1 MFETKAIFNMS
12 RSNDLIKM
20 GNQLVR
26 IEKSKKNK
34 DVNVYIFQKTE
45 KLMID
50 IDILATKFNK

>member
-1 MFETKAIFNMS
+1 MLETKAIFNMS

-20 GNQLVR
+20 GNQLIR

-34 DVNVYIFQKTE
+34 DINVYIFQKTE
-45 KLMID
+45 KLMTD

>member
-12 RSNDLIKM
+12 RSNDLIRM
-20 GNQLVR
+20 GNQLIR

-45 KLMID
+45 KLMLD

>member
-20 GNQLVR
+20 GNQLIR

-34 DVNVYIFQKTE
+34 DINVYIFQKTE
-45 KLMID
+45 KLMTD